1 MFFKESLLL
10 YIRFLCGLD
19 WILGKAIFNR
29 GAIFS
34 EMNHPKTQQD
44 ANFDLEQQ
52 FILRMPD
59 DAARYLA
66 EDIDVGIAFKVS
78 FLRCVMRH
86 IYGSR

>member
-1 MFFKESLLL
+1 
-10 YIRFLCGLD
+10 
-19 WILGKAIFNR
+19 
-29 GAIFS
+29 
-34 EMNHPKTQQD
+34 MNHPKTQQD

-78 FLRCVMRH
+78 FLRCFMRN

>member
-1 MFFKESLLL
+1 MRLIGFWAKLSSTVVLF
-10 YIRFLCGLD
+10 
-19 WILGKAIFNR
+19 
-29 GAIFS
+29 FS